1 MSLEDDIRTLSRTPL
16 LDELGVDAL
25 RLIAFSA
32 DRLSL
37 GEGDILFRQG
47 EEADTG
53 FVVVSGAISL
63 TRRGGSTHLAGPGAL
78 IGELALLCDTRRP
91 ATAEAAERSE
101 VYRIARSLFGRL
113 LNEYPAVTAKLRAR
127 LAARMAQNAADLRAI
142 ESTLRGR

>member
-1 MSLEDDIRTLSRTPL
+1 MSRTPL

-47 EEADTG
+47 DEADSG
-53 FVVVSGAISL
+53 FVVVSGAITL

-113 LNEYPAVTAKLRAR
+113 LTEYPAVTAKLRAR
-127 LAARMAQNAADLRAI
+127 LAARMTQNAADLRAI